1 LNGKQNK
8 IVNSSVIT
16 LNQLN
21 AFAVVTSELET
32 DFITVNS
39 SLSAIT
45 ITSNTSIS
53 GQTISSSGN
62 LFYNTNNNVSTK
74 INDLQSNINLK
85 QNLIQDGGLSIAKT
99 DGLLTALDSSAKLA
113 SANTF
118 TGLQTINGDLKADHV
133 LVKITAPTLNTH
145 LTSNL
150 YVDTALIGKQ
160 NTLTASSDVTM
171 NTLTASSA
179 IVNSVDIGSGFSSL
193 QTQVDALIEYIT
205 KVGFRAYTLSVA
217 TINAGNNLPY
227 NLVDSDSEN
236 AYSNNIYTIAH
247 DGTYLF
253 TLGVYTISDTTF
265 VVNLI
270 RKRAGVETIIQQLT
284 NGTSLANE
292 TSYSLTTIDQC
303 FVGDEIY
310 AYLVTGSVRLNP
322 FNATAPNQFNSFSG
336 VRLSN

>member
-1 LNGKQNK
+1 
-8 IVNSSVIT
+8 
-16 LNQLN
+16 
-21 AFAVVTSELET
+21 
-32 DFITVNS
+32 
-39 SLSAIT
+39 
-45 ITSNTSIS
+45 
-53 GQTISSSGN
+53 
-62 LFYNTNNNVSTK
+62 
-74 INDLQSNINLK
+74 
-85 QNLIQDGGLSIAKT
+85 
-99 DGLLTALDSSAKLA
+99 
-113 SANTF
+113 
-118 TGLQTINGDLKADHV
+118 
-133 LVKITAPTLNTH
+133 
-145 LTSNL
+145 
-150 YVDTALIGKQ
+150 
-160 NTLTASSDVTM
+160 M

-205 KVGFRAYTLSVA
+205 KVGFRAYTLSGA

-303 FVGDEIY
+303 LVGDEIY